1 MIYLIGFSGAGKTSV
16 AKKLAKDLNLKYIDT
31 DELIEKKY
39 KTSIN
44 KIFEKSGEIYF
55 RKIESDILKKIKN
68 INIVSCG
75 GGLPCYKNN
84 MDFINNFGKSIYLKA
99 SEDELLNRL
108 NMSLEKR
115 PLLNKK
121 NDEEKYNYI
130 KNTIRKREKFY
141 IRANYIIETDGL
153 TINDV
158 LTKINSLPITF

>member
-1 MIYLIGFSGAGKTSV
+1 
-16 AKKLAKDLNLKYIDT
+16 
-31 DELIEKKY
+31 
-39 KTSIN
+39 
-44 KIFEKSGEIYF
+44 
-55 RKIESDILKKIKN
+55 
-68 INIVSCG
+68 
-75 GGLPCYKNN
+75 

>member
-1 MIYLIGFSGAGKTSV
+1 
-16 AKKLAKDLNLKYIDT
+16 
-31 DELIEKKY
+31 
-39 KTSIN
+39 
-44 KIFEKSGEIYF
+44 
-55 RKIESDILKKIKN
+55 
-68 INIVSCG
+68 
-75 GGLPCYKNN
+75 
-84 MDFINNFGKSIYLKA
+84 MDFINNFGRSIYLKA
-99 SEDELLNRL
+99 SEYELLNRL

-153 TINDV
+153 TINDI